1 MVLTKWTPT
10 TDLMMLRRMGKLGEE
25 LGELQAV
32 AARCIIQGIEEVDPG
47 TGVLNRERLWKEL
60 ADVQAQIGCTVLALG
75 LPQDAMARRTAEK
88 MRKMGEWEAM
98 FEPQPVDT
106 GAERQCCGT
115 LPGSR
120 HRLTCPERK

>member
-1 MVLTKWTPT
+1 MALTKWTPT

-32 AARCIIQGIEEVDPG
+32 AARCIIQGIDEVDPG

-75 LPQDAMARRTAEK
+75 LPQEEMAKRTADK
-88 MRKMGEWEAM
+88 MRQMGEWEAM
-98 FEPQPVDT
+98 FKPQPFDT
-106 GAERQCCGT
+106 SAERPCCGT

-120 HRLTCPERK
+120 HRSTCRGS